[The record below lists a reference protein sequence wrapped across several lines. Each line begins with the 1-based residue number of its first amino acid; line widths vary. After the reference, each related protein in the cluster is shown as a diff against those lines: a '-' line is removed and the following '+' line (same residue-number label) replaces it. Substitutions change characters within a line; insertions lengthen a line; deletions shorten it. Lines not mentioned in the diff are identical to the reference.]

1 MIVKISGTYNGL
13 SRKGLLLDVKDLTY
27 EVYLT
32 TYARERFQLKKTGD
46 RVSLY
51 TLYYI
56 EGGIAGGHLAPT
68 LLGFEDEMEKDFFQL
83 FTSVAN
89 IGVRTALTAISVPVY
104 TIAKAIEDSDVAAL
118 KKLKGIGDRT
128 AKKIIASLHG
138 KVTTFVHS
146 GEDHNDYHQPDAG
159 IEDDAVQVL
168 LQLGYNVHE
177 AKKMVV
183 DAVKKNSNIRTAE
196 ELLDEI
202 YNHKAKSARKE

>member
-1 MIVKISGTYNGL
+1 MKISGAYSGL
-13 SRKGLLLDVKDLTY
+13 SQKGLLLDVKDLTY
-27 EVYLT
+27 ELYLT
-32 TYARERFQLKKTGD
+32 AYTRERFQLRRTGD

-56 EGGIAGGHLAPT
+56 ESSIAGGHLAPT
-68 LLGFEDEMEKDFFQL
+68 LIGFEDEVEKEFFQL

-89 IGVRTALTAISVPVY
+89 IGVRTALTAISIPVY
-104 TIAKAIEDSDVAAL
+104 NIAQAIEDSDVATL
-118 KKLKGIGDRT
+118 KSLKGIGERT

-138 KVTTFVHS
+138 KVKNFVHA
-146 GEDHNDYHQPDAG
+146 GEDYNEYHQPDAG

-168 LQLGYNVHE
+168 LQLGYNAHE

-183 DAVKKNSNIRTAE
+183 NAVKKNSNIRTAE